1 MNVTIVEVIYF
12 VFKAAI
18 FLFAL
23 FLLVD
28 KYLNRKY
35 ERIAREMFKEGRL
48 IAGTVWQHYKNKKF
62 YTIQVVSNGYA
73 QGIEWPLTVT
83 YMTANGYAIYS
94 RPAHEFIR
102 KFKLKDNESN
112 AAETPLDRLVALA
125 AYAANKI
132 EFPAVGSKWYHEF
145 SVPTGKFNAVG
156 HMEYE
161 QEISFAVVDSVT
173 NKDQPCPYVNYHDEK
188 GNLHTITLHH
198 FRTNFLLQ
206 RNFDR
211 APVDYLILSARNLQA
226 LLKKNILSGDT
237 LTVNSIQGDEVVFEC
252 FGISTMLVF
261 GNTEGIYIG
270 EQYKFDKCA
279 LNRVNIE
286 EDKGTNE

>member
-1 MNVTIVEVIYF
+1 MIVTVGE
-12 VFKAAI
+12 AI
-18 FLFAL
+18 FYFIKVCMAL
-23 FLLVD
+23 LLVYLLRE

-35 ERIAREMFKEGRL
+35 ERIAREMFREGRL
-48 IAGTVWQHYKNKKF
+48 IAGTIWQHYKNEKF
-62 YTIQVVSNGYA
+62 YTIQVVSNSYA
-73 QGIEWPLTVT
+73 HGIEWPLTVT

-102 KFKLKDNESN
+102 KFKMRDNESN
-112 AAETPLDRLVALA
+112 ASETPLDRLVALA

-132 EFPAVGSKWYHEF
+132 DFPAVGSKWYHEF

-226 LLKKNILSGDT
+226 LMDKKIFSGDT
-237 LTVNSIQGDEVVFEC
+237 LTVNSIQGDEVVFDC
-252 FGISTMLVF
+252 FGILTTLVF
-261 GNTEGIYIG
+261 GTTDGIYIG
-270 EQYKFDKCA
+270 EQYKFEKCA
-279 LNRVNIE
+279 LSRVTIE

>member
-1 MNVTIVEVIYF
+1 MTVTIGD
-12 VFKAAI
+12 AI
-18 FLFAL
+18 HWFLNASIIGVAL
-23 FLLVD
+23 FLIFEHFS
-28 KYLNRKY
+28 KRKY
-35 ERIAREMFKEGRL
+35 ERIARDMFKEGRL
-48 IAGTVWQHYKNKKF
+48 IAGTIWQHYKNEKF

-73 QGIEWPLTVT
+73 HGSDWPLTVT

-94 RPAHEFIR
+94 RPAHEFVR
-102 KFKLKDNESN
+102 KFKLKDSESN

-132 EFPAVGSKWYHEF
+132 DFPTIGSKWYHEF
-145 SVPTGKFNAVG
+145 AVPTGHVNVLG
-156 HMEYE
+156 HMEFE
-161 QEISFAVVDSVT
+161 QEISFAVIDSVT

-211 APVDYLILSARNLQA
+211 PPVEYLILSARNLQA
-226 LLKKNILSGDT
+226 LMSKKIFNGDT

-261 GNTEGIYIG
+261 GTTDGIYIG
-270 EQYKFDKCA
+270 EQYKFEKCS
-279 LNRVNIE
+279 LSRVTNE